1 MALSN
6 SVLRRYTPPTCTLQ
20 IIARSSPL
28 SRWAGRP
35 VLKQLR
41 FELHL
46 DDPQLSEEQK
56 FNIQGDGD
64 QLDTLHA
71 ELTNYVQ
78 HLLNQSPEHLSNV
91 LSALTPTHP
100 NTVDPSN
107 PQALSAVDAS
117 QAPDEASSAS
127 DPIHASA
134 PPSLEEVVP
143 RESDSTV
150 NNKQI
155 YLSQGRGLAHN
166 LFLGPLATETTG
178 PVIPLGT
185 LEIFDLVTAL
195 DEYAADMVA
204 LPAPSRRFSA
214 PPAWVSI
221 AALVLVTA
229 GLSTA
234 VVQFLDRQHSQQQV
248 ATNAVPQ
255 DSSDSSQI
263 APQPSLLPGGGPPLP
278 TPETLPSAALPPL
291 GALPPASSR
300 LQPRTLPRANLG
312 FNGTLGTPGGLQ
324 VQRTPGFP
332 SIPRPGAGQV
342 FTTTPIRPELPQAPI
357 FVNPKVQQNRS
368 VYNPFKPGVS
378 APGGARISSLPDEQ
392 LPGTARSLP
401 SLSPA
406 NPDLAISSSAANG
419 SIAANNAST
428 PLGGGS
434 STPASPKEPKS
445 TAFDTIPQVA
455 EAREFFEQRWKPP
468 SSLTQTLEYNLILGV
483 DGKIQRIEPLGQ
495 AARNYIDRTGIP
507 LIGEPFVSPNKSG
520 QAAIIRVVL
529 SPDGKVQTF
538 AQ

>member
-46 DDPQLSEEQK
+46 DDPQLSEDQK
-56 FNIQGDGD
+56 FNIQGDGE

-78 HLLNQSPEHLSNV
+78 HLLNQSPDHLSNV
-91 LSALTPTHP
+91 LSGLTPTHP
-100 NTVDPSN
+100 STVDPSN
-107 PQALSAVDAS
+107 PQVDAS

-127 DPIHASA
+127 YPTHASA
-134 PPSLEEVVP
+134 LPSSEEVVP
-143 RESDSTV
+143 RESDNTA

-155 YLSQGRGLAHN
+155 HLSQGRGLTHN

-248 ATNAVPQ
+248 ATNAVPP
-255 DSSDSSQI
+255 DSSDNQI
-263 APQPSLLPGGGPPLP
+263 AQPFFFIFGGPPIS

-357 FVNPKVQQNRS
+357 FINPKVQQNG
-368 VYNPFKPGVS
+368 VYSPFKPGVS
-378 APGGARISSLPDEQ
+378 VPRGARTSSLPDEQ
-392 LPGTARSLP
+392 LPGTARALP

-406 NPDLAISSSAANG
+406 NPDLAMSSPAANG
-419 SIAANNAST
+419 STAANNAAT
-428 PLGGGS
+428 LPGGS

-468 SSLTQTLEYNLILGV
+468 SSLTQTLEYNLILDV

-495 AARNYIDRTGIP
+495 AARNYIDRTGMP
-507 LIGEPFVSPNKSG
+507 LIGEPFVSPNKTG